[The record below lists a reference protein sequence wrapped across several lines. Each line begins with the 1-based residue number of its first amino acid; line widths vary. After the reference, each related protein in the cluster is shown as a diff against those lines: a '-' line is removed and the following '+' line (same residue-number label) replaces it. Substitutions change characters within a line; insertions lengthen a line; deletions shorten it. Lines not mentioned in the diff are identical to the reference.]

1 MVPTSYKVTPA
12 SPTIDRPG
20 SIPISGASIPRT
32 LISDFIAS
40 VISLIPLSIGKL
52 SSPSTYLIPKP
63 PPRFNNSTWMPCSLS
78 QRKTILAVSIN
89 ASVPSICE
97 PIWQCTPFNFKCL
110 EMDLSK
116 ITEIKNK
123 KKVGS

>member
-52 SSPSTYLIPKP
+52 SSPSTY
-63 PPRFNNSTWMPCSLS
+63 
-78 QRKTILAVSIN
+78 
-89 ASVPSICE
+89 
-97 PIWQCTPFNFKCL
+97 
-110 EMDLSK
+110 
-116 ITEIKNK
+116 
-123 KKVGS
+123 

>member
-1 MVPTSYKVTPA
+1 MITIPPSIETYLLISGISLMVPTSYKVTPA

-63 PPRFNNSTWMPCSLS
+63 PPSFNNSP
-78 QRKTILAVSIN
+78 
-89 ASVPSICE
+89 
-97 PIWQCTPFNFKCL
+97 
-110 EMDLSK
+110 
-116 ITEIKNK
+116 
-123 KKVGS
+123 